1 MSVPS
6 LCFELTSVK
15 RGKSDLLSVESPSWV
30 DQSELCVFPSCRL
43 AAPSYP
49 ARPPEQGDVR
59 PVSVPDLPS
68 LWPALACVRRSGL
81 LRHCLG
87 HFHWR
92 DEAHFLRPWRRDHP
106 THRPT
111 WKLQCKSSDIK
122 LVFFTFLLTHSFFF
136 LSVFSVNLCSLLCSS
151 SALCCWHYI
160 KMLRGWSH
168 CRYSENTL
176 MTLCCCG
183 QMLNAQTHT
192 QPNENILLFNWH

>member
-1 MSVPS
+1 MIVSSFHHTVNF
-6 LCFELTSVK
+6 CQ
-15 RGKSDLLSVESPSWV
+15 RQKSDLLSVESPSRV
-30 DQSELCVFPSCRL
+30 DQSELCVCPSCRL

-81 LRHCLG
+81 LRHRLG

-111 WKLQCKSSDIK
+111 WKLQCKSSV
-122 LVFFTFLLTHSFFF
+122 LFTFLLSHTAHSTLFFF
-136 LSVFSVNLCSLLCSS
+136 FFPVFSVNLCFV
-151 SALCCWHYI
+151 ALF
-160 KMLRGWSH
+160 K
-168 CRYSENTL
+168 
-176 MTLCCCG
+176 
-183 QMLNAQTHT
+183 
-192 QPNENILLFNWH
+192 